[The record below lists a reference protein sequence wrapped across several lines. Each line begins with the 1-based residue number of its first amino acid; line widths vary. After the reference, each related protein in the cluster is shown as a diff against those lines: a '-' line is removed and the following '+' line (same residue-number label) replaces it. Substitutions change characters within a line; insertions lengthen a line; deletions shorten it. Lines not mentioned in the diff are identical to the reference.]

1 MTEHEFLQTASLDA
15 LLAAFANAKPFKN
28 GVVIESS
35 YSSSIHAPYELT
47 ESIYQREN
55 DKLIRYF
62 GLPFTLVCSRKQCK
76 HHFIISI
83 SESLDSFF
91 QQVYRRI
98 QQKRF
103 EENITNDEF
112 ERKILLAFWGMRGS
126 IDLKGNFYT
135 LDLLSSV
142 VSVEYLNMLFNL
154 VTNLSDMRQLNFNFR
169 ELQEEYV
176 TGKKLRNTQFRIN
189 LRYFYNKVGGYLED
203 VNSYKSDTLKNN
215 KPLILTK
222 KVAQKDKAF
231 VYRIMFYQEKVL
243 GKFKTE
249 NEIEQLRKELGFIYN
264 TQIDEKTQR
273 DQSIVQYVRAY
284 FDDECAA
291 CKQIYPISDRTF
303 KYRNSERYYLEV
315 HHCISFSADRNCD
328 QIDNLVKLCPACHR
342 ALTKGRADEE
352 YQKLLISNIFKN
364 APKAKEFCLNFVSEE
379 DCINF
384 VYDRLR

>member
-1 MTEHEFLQTASLDA
+1 MTEQEFLQTASLNA

-35 YSSSIHAPYELT
+35 YKHSDYAPYELT
-47 ESIYQREN
+47 DTVYLQNNQKMTE
-55 DKLIRYF
+55 YF
-62 GLPFTLVCSRKQCK
+62 TLPFELAKTR
-76 HHFIISI
+76 HRFFISTT
-83 SESLDSFF
+83 SSLSVFF
-91 QQVYRRI
+91 QQIYRRI

-103 EENITNDEF
+103 EDEITDMGF
-112 ERKILLAFWGMRGS
+112 EKKMLLAFFGLRGS
-126 IDLKGNFYT
+126 PDFKLNFYS
-135 LDLLSSV
+135 LDLLESV

-154 VTNLSDMRQLNFNFR
+154 VTNLSDVRQLNFNFR
-169 ELQEEYV
+169 ELQEDYIS
-176 TGKKLRNTQFRIN
+176 GKNLRNTQFRIN
-189 LRYFYNKVGGYLED
+189 LRYFYHKVGNELREINY
-203 VNSYKSDTLKNN
+203 YKSDILQHNQEI
-215 KPLILTK
+215 ILTRNI
-222 KVAQKDKAF
+222 VQKDKNF
-231 VYRIMFYQEKVL
+231 VHRIMFYQEKVL

-342 ALTKGRADEE
+342 ALTKGRADED
-352 YQKLLISNIFKN
+352 YQKVLISNIFKN

-379 DCINF
+379 NCINF
-384 VYDRLR
+384 VYERLR

>member
-1 MTEHEFLQTASLDA
+1 MTEQEFLQTASLDA
-15 LLAAFANAKPFKN
+15 LLAAFANAKPSDN
-28 GVVIESS
+28 GMVIESS
-35 YSSSIHAPYELT
+35 YKHSDYASYALT
-47 ESIYQREN
+47 DEIFQSNNHNMTE
-55 DKLIRYF
+55 YF
-62 GLPFTLVCSRKQCK
+62 ALPFALENRK
-76 HHFIISI
+76 HRFFISTVSNMDI
-83 SESLDSFF
+83 FF

-103 EENITNDEF
+103 EDEITDIEF
-112 ERKILLAFWGMRGS
+112 ERKMLLAFFGLRGS
-126 IDLKGNFYT
+126 ADFKLNFYA
-135 LDLLSSV
+135 LDLLEKV
-142 VSVEYLNMLFNL
+142 VSVTYLNMLFNL
-154 VTNLSDMRQLNFNFR
+154 VTNLSDVRQLNFNFR
-169 ELQEEYV
+169 ELQDDYIS
-176 TGKKLRNTQFRIN
+176 GKNLRNTQFRIN
-189 LRYFYNKVGGYLED
+189 LRYFYEKVGDRLGQI
-203 VNSYKSDTLKNN
+203 NRYKSD
-215 KPLILTK
+215 ILQDNQQSILSRNI
-222 KVAQKDKAF
+222 VQKDKNF

-249 NEIEQLRKELGFIYN
+249 NEIEQLRKELGFVYN